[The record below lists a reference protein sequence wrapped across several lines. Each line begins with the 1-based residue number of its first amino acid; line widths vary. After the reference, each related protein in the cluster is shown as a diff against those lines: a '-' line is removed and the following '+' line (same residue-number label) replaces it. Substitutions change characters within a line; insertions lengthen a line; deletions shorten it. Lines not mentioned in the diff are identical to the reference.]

1 MSLKLAKT
9 TIITTVKNA
18 TYRSFFLS
26 TKNTANRKNCLS
38 ANYAERAYI
47 YDCASLTHADASF
60 CWKGLKSRPFPKQ
73 SIKRQLSF
81 FQNKIKVV
89 YKYENIFIA

>member
-1 MSLKLAKT
+1 MSLELAKS

-26 TKNTANRKNCLS
+26 AKNAENRRISLS

-47 YDCASLTHADASF
+47 YECASLTHADASF

-73 SIKRQLSF
+73 SIKRQLPF

-89 YKYENIFIA
+89 YDY

>member
-1 MSLKLAKT
+1 LSFKLAKT

-18 TYRSFFLS
+18 TYRSFFLYA
-26 TKNTANRKNCLS
+26 KNAENRRNYLS

-73 SIKRQLSF
+73 SIKRQLPF

-89 YKYENIFIA
+89 YDY

>member
-1 MSLKLAKT
+1 MKTAISATVQNETNRRFSLSAQ
-9 TIITTVKNA
+9 NA
-18 TYRSFFLS
+18 E
-26 TKNTANRKNCLS
+26 NRGNSLS

-73 SIKRQLSF
+73 SIKRQLPF
-81 FQNKIKVV
+81 FQNK
-89 YKYENIFIA
+89 YKGGV